1 MNNSDYRSGI
11 VSLIG
16 KPNVGK
22 SSLLNLLVGEKIAI
36 VSDKI
41 QTTRNRIGGIVNK
54 NNAQIVFYDTPG
66 IHKPLHKLG
75 KYILQVAM
83 NALNGVDLLTVILDI
98 EDGIFQSD
106 KLVFN
111 HISKSTT
118 PVIILINKI
127 DTVLK
132 SLNEL
137 NEEEVFKNE
146 VTQNFI
152 QKIDELFPTYEKI
165 IPISVT
171 ESYGI
176 ESYLNTVIEFLPKGH
191 PLFSE
196 EAITDRSIKF
206 MISEIIREKILFL
219 TKEEIPHSVGIYIQK
234 FQDEHDSFDIM
245 ADIIV
250 ERKSQKP
257 IVIGK
262 KGSMIAKIRKLAK
275 KDMEYLFD
283 VKVKLELFVKVKEN
297 WRQNDKFIREY
308 TNLVD
313 EIKQKTFHI

>member
-1 MNNSDYRSGI
+1 
-11 VSLIG
+11 
-16 KPNVGK
+16 
-22 SSLLNLLVGEKIAI
+22 
-36 VSDKI
+36 
-41 QTTRNRIGGIVNK
+41 
-54 NNAQIVFYDTPG
+54 
-66 IHKPLHKLG
+66 
-75 KYILQVAM
+75 
-83 NALNGVDLLTVILDI
+83 
-98 EDGIFQSD
+98 
-106 KLVFN
+106 
-111 HISKSTT
+111 
-118 PVIILINKI
+118 
-127 DTVLK
+127 
-132 SLNEL
+132 L
-137 NEEEVFKNE
+137 NEEEVLKNE
-146 VTQNFI
+146 VIQNFI
-152 QKIDELFPTYEKI
+152 QKIDELFPAYEKI

-171 ESYGI
+171 KSYGI

>member
-22 SSLLNLLVGEKIAI
+22 SSLLNFLVGEKIAI

-127 DTVLK
+127 DMVLK
-132 SLNEL
+132 NLNEL

-146 VTQNFI
+146 VIQNFI
-152 QKIDELFPTYEKI
+152 QKINELFPTYEKI

-171 ESYGI
+171 KSYGI

-262 KGSMIAKIRKLAK
+262 KGSMIGKIRKLAK

-313 EIKQKTFHI
+313 EIK

>member
-22 SSLLNLLVGEKIAI
+22 SSLLNFLVGEKIAI

-54 NNAQIVFYDTPG
+54 NNTQIVFYDTPG
-66 IHKPLHKLG
+66 IHKPLHMLG

-132 SLNEL
+132 NLDKL
-137 NEEEVFKNE
+137 NEEEVFKSE
-146 VTQNFI
+146 VIQNFI

-176 ESYLNTVIEFLPKGH
+176 DSYLNTVVGFLPKGH

-206 MISEIIREKILFL
+206 MISEIIREKILFF
-219 TKEEIPHSVGIYIQK
+219 TKEEVPHSVGIYIQK

-262 KGSMIAKIRKLAK
+262 KGSMIGKIRKLAK

-313 EIKQKTFHI
+313 EIK